1 MGEQNERL
9 QILKMIETGT
19 ISADEG
25 VKLLKALD
33 EASEAEDETTSTRM
47 PKWFRV
53 HVTDLATGRR
63 KVNVNIPMSLV
74 NVGMR
79 LGARFAPELDDMEI
93 GEIMEA
99 IKQGTVGKIIDVED
113 PEDGERVEIFVD

>member
-1 MGEQNERL
+1 MSEQDDRL

-33 EASEAEDETTSTRM
+33 EADDAEEATTQSRM

-63 KVNVNIPMSLV
+63 KVNVSIPMGLV

-93 GEIMEA
+93 GEILEA

-113 PEDGERVEIFVD
+113 SEDGERVEIYVD